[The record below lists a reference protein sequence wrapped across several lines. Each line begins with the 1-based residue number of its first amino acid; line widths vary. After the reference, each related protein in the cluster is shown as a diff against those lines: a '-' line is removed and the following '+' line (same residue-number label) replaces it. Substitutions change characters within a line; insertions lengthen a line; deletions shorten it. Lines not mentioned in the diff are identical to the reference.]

1 MFLYFHDDHL
11 TRGSKNQK
19 TYSRL
24 FGMIFLGGSGSME
37 KYEWQPLATEKI
49 FKNRKTLKKNVIL
62 FPANALFSTKTA

>member
-1 MFLYFHDDHL
+1 
-11 TRGSKNQK
+11 
-19 TYSRL
+19 
-24 FGMIFLGGSGSME
+24 MIFLGGSGSME